1 MVDMTI
7 RNNMYYMF
15 GLIIFLIEIIS
26 VRKMLKKDEIIDPCL
41 KYIPRHDKYSF
52 NKALEE
58 EDSPLIAKL
67 RNKLSSYL
75 PNNSPTPN
83 PVKAP

>member
-1 MVDMTI
+1 
-7 RNNMYYMF
+7 
-15 GLIIFLIEIIS
+15 
-26 VRKMLKKDEIIDPCL
+26 MLKKDEIIDPCL

-83 PVKAP
+83 PVKTP

>member
-1 MVDMTI
+1 
-7 RNNMYYMF
+7 MYYMF
-15 GLIIFLIEIIS
+15 GLIIFLIEIIFVIS

-83 PVKAP
+83 PAKAP

>member
-1 MVDMTI
+1 
-7 RNNMYYMF
+7 MF

-83 PVKAP
+83 PVKTP